1 MGRMT
6 AAVRRYRLSLGLLAA
21 GIVLGAAG
29 GALLGAQQP
38 AVYRATASVFVSTSN
53 ASSVEDLASAGVAGL
68 RDGVSRYGHIATTPL
83 VLNRV
88 IDQLGLRTS
97 AAALARR
104 MHVDNPAG
112 TVVLHIGV
120 DDAQPADAVRIADA
134 IVRAETDTV
143 AERVKA
149 GSKDA
154 VQLTLVESAG
164 RTVGQVQPDIPLDAA
179 VGALAGLLA
188 AAAVVLVR
196 YRDEVRLRWR
206 RWTAPAGQDASTP
219 RHPPSTFE

>member
-1 MGRMT
+1 MGRIS
-6 AAVRRYRLSLGLLAA
+6 AAVRRFRLSLGLLAA
-21 GIVLGAAG
+21 AIVLGAVG
-29 GALLGAQQP
+29 GALLGAQQR
-38 AVYRATASVFVSTSN
+38 AVYRATASVFVSTSS
-53 ASSVEDLASAGVAGL
+53 ASSVDDLASAGVARL
-68 RDGVSRYGHIATTPL
+68 RGGVSRYGDMATTPL

-88 IDQLGLRTS
+88 IDQLGLRSS

-120 DDAQPADAVRIADA
+120 DDAQSADAVRIADA
-134 IVRAETDTV
+134 VVRAETDTV

-149 GSKDA
+149 GSNDA
-154 VQLTLVESAG
+154 IQLTLLESAG

-188 AAAVVLVR
+188 AVAVVLLLH
-196 YRDEVRLRWR
+196 RDEVRLRWR
-206 RWTAPAGQDASTP
+206 R
-219 RHPPSTFE
+219 